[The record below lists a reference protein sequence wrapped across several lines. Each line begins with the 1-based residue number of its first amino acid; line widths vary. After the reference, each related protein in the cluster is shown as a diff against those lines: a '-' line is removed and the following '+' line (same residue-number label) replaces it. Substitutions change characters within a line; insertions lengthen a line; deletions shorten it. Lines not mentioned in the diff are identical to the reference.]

1 MVPPRG
7 RCGLGRLGCC
17 TPAVLSL
24 LVFSFCT
31 TICAKHTRMRPGQ
44 ALRAA
49 VPGGGTTGATA
60 HLPPPSR
67 PQDKQ
72 LMEVLADAGNVVTL
86 TIIPAVI
93 YEHMVK
99 R

>member
-1 MVPPRG
+1 M
-7 RCGLGRLGCC
+7 
-17 TPAVLSL
+17 
-24 LVFSFCT
+24 
-31 TICAKHTRMRPGQ
+31 
-44 ALRAA
+44 
-49 VPGGGTTGATA
+49 GATA
-60 HLPPPSR
+60 RLPPPSL

>member
-1 MVPPRG
+1 MW
-7 RCGLGRLGCC
+7 
-17 TPAVLSL
+17 
-24 LVFSFCT
+24 
-31 TICAKHTRMRPGQ
+31 PGQ
-44 ALRAA
+44 APRAA
-49 VPGGGTTGATA
+49 VPGGGATGATA
-60 HLPPPSR
+60 RLPPPLC

-72 LMEVLADAGNVVTL
+72 LTEVLADAGNVVTL

>member
-1 MVPPRG
+1 MGMCRSISRSP
-7 RCGLGRLGCC
+7 
-17 TPAVLSL
+17 
-24 LVFSFCT
+24 
-31 TICAKHTRMRPGQ
+31 
-44 ALRAA
+44 
-49 VPGGGTTGATA
+49 
-60 HLPPPSR
+60 LP

-72 LMEVLADAGNVVTL
+72 LMEVLAGAGNVITL

>member
-1 MVPPRG
+1 M
-7 RCGLGRLGCC
+7 GRLGCRTTAFQPC
-17 TPAVLSL
+17 HEWVLHNCVCETRLGTP
-24 LVFSFCT
+24 
-31 TICAKHTRMRPGQ
+31 CAKDL
-44 ALRAA
+44 ARAGA
-49 VPGGGTTGATA
+49 AWCRASCCATGGTAR
-60 HLPPPSR
+60 LPPPSR
-67 PQDKQ
+67 LQDKQ